1 MNICFISAGQF
12 NATQGGID
20 RVCSQLVEC
29 FRKRGHVVLCCYLW
43 ESCAQVHDQELQFQ
57 FPDTEDAA
65 SERNALYL
73 NNLLVRYKVDII
85 CNHSF
90 LIAQHDVCVAAKK
103 GTSAKLLYTLH
114 SDPNVALRDIL
125 DNQEKHLALG
135 YSITSLWRFTYS
147 LLKSPASYYL
157 RHVHTKKRFRKL
169 YDGSDQCVML
179 SRAAAESFA
188 RFANVQKPQK
198 LSVIPNPTPFH
209 VNLNS
214 EVVRKK
220 QVLFVGRLVWQK
232 RVDRL
237 LKVWK
242 DLEKDF
248 PEWALV
254 IVGDGPD
261 KELYEKIAQS
271 LSLKNVSFV
280 GSQSSESYYRA
291 SKILCLTSSS
301 EGFPMVLIEAQ
312 QYGCIPFA
320 YNSFPALAD
329 IIENGVTGFAV
340 TPFSRKEYVAKCR
353 ALLQDDAKCEYM
365 SRRAATSGSAFSIE
379 SVGSLWEELFT
390 KLLRK

>member
-12 NATQGGID
+12 NVTQGGID

-43 ESCAQVHDQELQFQ
+43 ESCAPDHDQELQFQ

-73 NNLLVRYKVDII
+73 HDLLVRYKVDII

-90 LIAQHDVCVAAKK
+90 LIAQHDVCVTAKK
-103 GTSAKLLYTLH
+103 GTSAKLVYTLH

-135 YSITSLWRFTYS
+135 YSITSLWRFTCC
-147 LLKSPASYYL
+147 LLKSPVSYYL
-157 RHVHTKKRFRKL
+157 RHIHTKKRFLKL
-169 YDGSDQCVML
+169 YDDSDQCVML
-179 SRAAAESFA
+179 SRAAAASFA

-198 LSVIPNPTPFH
+198 LSVIPDPIPFH
-209 VNLNS
+209 VNLHS
-214 EVVRKK
+214 EVARKK

-242 DLEKDF
+242 DIEKDF
-248 PEWALV
+248 PEWTLV

-261 KELYEKIAQS
+261 KELYEKIGQS
-271 LSLKNVSFV
+271 LSLKNISFV

-301 EGFPMVLIEAQ
+301 EGFSMVLIEAQ
-312 QYGCIPFA
+312 QYGCVPVA

-329 IIENGVTGFAV
+329 IIDDGVNGYAV
-340 TPFSRKEYVAKCR
+340 TPFSEQEYISRLRLLMEDAPKRRRMAEEGMKTCRKFDVHNIAE
-353 ALLQDDAKCEYM
+353 Q
-365 SRRAATSGSAFSIE
+365 
-379 SVGSLWEELFT
+379 WEVLF
-390 KLLRK
+390 KRICL